1 EDGSLT
7 DSGTL
12 TISDADASDN
22 PISFVDEGPTAGDNG
37 YGTFE
42 MVGNTW
48 TYTLN
53 NSLAAV
59 QELDAGETLSDT
71 YSFTATDSSTQVVTV
86 TISGAEDG
94 MGTGTPPDPDP
105 VDPDPIDPDPV
116 DPDPVDPAPVDPD
129 PTDPV
134 DPVEEPEEE
143 VTEDVV
149 VSEEAGTEVVAEET
163 LSEDQPEGDNT
174 TVAVES
180 DDSSDKQDESTA
192 STQRGGD
199 AGTVAQDPEIVLL
212 NENGEVIP
220 VDSSVADGA
229 RAVEVQERQEQAVEK
244 DKEESMSTTTLLL
257 KRYLDRINFLDEASY
272 SSAITQLHDALD
284 EFREEA
290 ASQEQYYKTVI
301 GSAIAVSTGLS
312 VGYVVWLIRG
322 GMLLSSMLF
331 SIPAWQLADPLP
343 LLASRR
349 HDEEDEETLETIIKR
364 RDEDIGGE
372 VEKTE

>member
-1 EDGSLT
+1 FTIVGSELFLNAGVSLDYET
-7 DSGTL
+7 
-12 TISDADASDN
+12 N
-22 PISFVDEGPTAGDNG
+22 PA
-37 YGTFE
+37 
-42 MVGNTW
+42 
-48 TYTLN
+48 
-53 NSLAAV
+53 
-59 QELDAGETLSDT
+59 LD
-71 YSFTATDSSTQVVTV
+71 VTV
-86 TISGAEDG
+86 EVDDTSLGAGIEDNDSVTITVNPSA
-94 MGTGTPPDPDP
+94 TGIPPDPDP
-105 VDPDPIDPDPV
+105 VDPDPV

-149 VSEEAGTEVVAEET
+149 VNEETGTEVVAEGT
-163 LSEDQPEGDNT
+163 MSEDQPEGDNT

-180 DDSSDKQDESTA
+180 DDSSDKQDKSTA

-244 DKEESMSTTTLLL
+244 DKEESISTTTLLL